1 MVRGVDDAANGDR
14 KNCGAAM
21 GAAVIGERVAALL
34 PPGLISRD
42 RIDREAMLD
51 VVDSVSL
58 SSLATLLARAN
69 FCPNAGDATPQRSKA
84 TTPPVAQIIRF
95 RDAESIEVSKNT
107 LVNGGRD
114 ATAS

>member
-1 MVRGVDDAANGDR
+1 
-14 KNCGAAM
+14 M
-21 GAAVIGERVAALL
+21 GAAVIGERVAAAL

-51 VVDSVSL
+51 PVDSVSL

-69 FCPNAGDATPQRSKA
+69 FCPNAGDTTPQRSNA
-84 TTPPVAQIIRF
+84 MTPPIAQTVRF